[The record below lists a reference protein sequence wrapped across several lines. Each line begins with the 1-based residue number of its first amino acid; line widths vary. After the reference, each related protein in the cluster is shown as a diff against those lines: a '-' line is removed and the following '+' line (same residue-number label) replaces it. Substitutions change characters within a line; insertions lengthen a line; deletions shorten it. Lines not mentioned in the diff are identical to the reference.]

1 MTITTILE
9 ITMEKYRIGITLKKI
24 RKSKSLTLK
33 MLAEK
38 SGLSISY
45 ISDIE
50 RNRTNPSLERLNDL
64 SQALDI
70 PISVLL
76 GENLDYQAS
85 HKTLT
90 IKDGKY
96 DEYNNRL
103 EKVISSLK
111 FLNNWPEDDFLELI
125 YYINAKN
132 LTITRK

>member
-1 MTITTILE
+1 
-9 ITMEKYRIGITLKKI
+9 MEKYRIGIMLKKI
-24 RKSKSLTLK
+24 RKSRSLTLK

-50 RNRTNPSLERLNDL
+50 RNRANPSLERLNDL

-76 GENLDYQAS
+76 GENLDYQTS
-85 HKTLT
+85 QKSLT
-90 IKDGKY
+90 IKDEGY
-96 DEYNNRL
+96 DQYNNRL

-111 FLNNWPEDDFLELI
+111 YLNNWPEDDFLELI